1 MTNSDPTGLG
11 ISRRRCGTLT
21 VSGGAMTVE
30 QRAVDTI
37 RVLSMDAIQKANSGH
52 PGMPMGMADIGFVI
66 WSKFLNV
73 DPVEPTWRDRDRFIV
88 SNGHG
93 SMLLY
98 SLLHLSGF
106 PISMDDIE
114 HFRQW
119 GSETAG
125 HPEYAPELG
134 IETTT
139 GPLGQ
144 GFSTAVGMA
153 IAEEHLR
160 CVHGAD
166 LTDHHTF
173 VLCGD
178 GDLMEGITS
187 EAASLAG
194 HLGLG
199 RMIVY
204 YDDNSITID
213 GSTDLTFTEDV
224 PARFASYGWQ
234 TITVDGHDRE
244 AIEAATREAMADEH
258 RPTLIDCKTHIG
270 FGAPTKVDT
279 AAAHGSPLGDG
290 EIAAAKAAMGWDL
303 PPFTVPDEV
312 YEVFARSME
321 RGTQAHAAWR
331 ERIEAAR
338 ANDQQRFDAWSGVWE
353 PDLVSLQA
361 PDVEPGSKIA
371 TRKLS
376 EAVIQQ
382 LAAERSDV
390 IGGSA
395 DLAPSNNTVIAAS
408 TNFSRDDRRG
418 RNMRYGIREHAMGA
432 AVNGMTQHGGVRG
445 FGATFLMFSDY
456 MRPSVR
462 LAALMG
468 VPSIFVWT
476 HDSIF
481 LGEDGPTHQ
490 PIEHIASLRL
500 IPGLNVHRPSDPTET
515 AAAWQASINRT
526 DGPSAIILTR
536 QGLPVPQNA
545 PEMSAVERGGYVR
558 IDGTDAVIV
567 ATGSEVPLAEG
578 VASLLKERGISVR
591 VVSMPCVEIF
601 NDQDEAYRQDVL
613 GTVLPVFTLEAGTTQ
628 TWESVAAHG
637 GIAIGIDHF
646 GASAPASVLA
656 EQYGFTPEAVAEKVA
671 TRLEEQAT

>member
-1 MTNSDPTGLG
+1 
-11 ISRRRCGTLT
+11 
-21 VSGGAMTVE
+21 MTVE

-73 DPVEPTWRDRDRFIV
+73 DPAAPTWRDRDRFVV

-106 PISMDDIE
+106 PISMDEIE

-160 CVHGAD
+160 AVHGAD
-166 LTDHHTF
+166 LTDHFTY

-199 RMIVY
+199 RIVVY

-213 GSTDLTFTEDV
+213 GSTSLAFTEDV
-224 PARFASYGWQ
+224 PARFDAYGWQ

-244 AIEAATREAMADEH
+244 AIEAATRVALADAG
-258 RPTLIDCKTHIG
+258 RPTLVSCKTHIG

-279 AAAHGSPLGDG
+279 AAAHGSPLGDE
-290 EIAAAKAAMGWDL
+290 EITAAKAAMGWDL
-303 PPFTVPDEV
+303 PSFTVPEEV
-312 YEVFARSME
+312 YGIFSEAMQRGTAAHIQWSERVASAQTNDPERFARWE
-321 RGTQAHAAWR
+321 R
-331 ERIEAAR
+331 
-338 ANDQQRFDAWSGVWE
+338 VWTPE
-353 PDLVSLQA
+353 PVSLTA
-361 PDVEPGSKIA
+361 PPVDPGSKIA

-382 LAAERSDV
+382 LAAKRQDV

-395 DLAPSNNTVIAAS
+395 DLAPSNNTVIQAS
-408 TNFSRDDRRG
+408 TNFSKDDRRG

-445 FGATFLMFSDY
+445 FGATFLTFSDY

-468 VPSIFVWT
+468 APSIFVWT
-476 HDSIF
+476 HDSVF

-490 PIEHIASLRL
+490 PIEHLASLRL
-500 IPGLNVHRPSDPTET
+500 IPGLHVYRPADPTET
-515 AAAWQASINRT
+515 AVAWQASINRT

-545 PEMSAVERGGYVR
+545 PSASDVERGGYVR
-558 IDGTDAVIV
+558 VDGSDTVIV
-567 ATGSEVPLAEG
+567 ATGSEVPLAEDAAQ
-578 VASLLKERGISVR
+578 VLAERGISVR
-591 VVSMPCVEIF
+591 VVSMPCVEVF
-601 NDQDEAYRQDVL
+601 ADQDEAYRSEVL
-613 GTVLPVFTLEAGTTQ
+613 GGDLAVFTLEAGSTQ
-628 TWESVAAHG
+628 TWKSMAANG
-637 GIAIGIDHF
+637 GVAIGIDHF

-656 EQYGFTPEAVAEKVA
+656 ERYGFTPDAVANIIA
-671 TRLEEQAT
+671 SAL

>member
-1 MTNSDPTGLG
+1 
-11 ISRRRCGTLT
+11 
-21 VSGGAMTVE
+21 MTVE

-37 RVLSMDAIQKANSGH
+37 RVLSMDAIEKANSGH

-66 WSKFLNV
+66 WTKFLTV
-73 DPVEPTWRDRDRFIV
+73 DPAAPTWRDRDRFIV

-106 PISMDDIE
+106 PISMEEIE
-114 HFRQW
+114 RFRQW

-125 HPEYAPELG
+125 HPEYAPQLG

-144 GFSTAVGMA
+144 GFAAAVGMA

-160 CVHGAD
+160 AVHGPD
-166 LTDHHTF
+166 LTDHHTY

-199 RMIVY
+199 RLIAY

-224 PARFASYGWQ
+224 SARFDAYGWQ
-234 TITVDGHDRE
+234 TLSVDGHDRE
-244 AIEAATREAMADEH
+244 AIAEATREALADPE
-258 RPTLIDCKTHIG
+258 RPTLISCRTHIG
-270 FGAPTKVDT
+270 YGAPTKVDT
-279 AAAHGSPLGDG
+279 SAAHGAPLGPD
-290 EIAAAKAAMGWDL
+290 EIAAAKEAMGWDL

-312 YEVFARSME
+312 YALYREAMQ
-321 RGTQAHAAWR
+321 RGATAHARWRDRVDAVRSDDPARYEAW
-331 ERIEAAR
+331 ERVWTP
-338 ANDQQRFDAWSGVWE
+338 DPVVLDAPAG
-353 PDLVSLQA
+353 
-361 PDVEPGSKIA
+361 EPGTKIA

-376 EAVIQQ
+376 QAVIQD
-382 LAAERSDV
+382 LAALRPDV
-390 IGGSA
+390 VGGSA
-395 DLAPSNNTVIAAS
+395 DLAPSNNTLIASS
-408 TNFSRDDRRG
+408 TDFSKEDRTG
-418 RNMRYGIREHAMGA
+418 RNIRYGIREHVMGA

-445 FGATFLMFSDY
+445 FGATFLTFSDY

-468 VPSIFVWT
+468 VPSVFVWT
-476 HDSIF
+476 HDSVF

-500 IPGLNVHRPSDPTET
+500 IPGLQVHRPADPVET
-515 AAAWQASINRT
+515 AIAWQSAINRT
-526 DGPSAIILTR
+526 DGPSAIVLTR
-536 QGLPVPQNA
+536 QGLPIPQSPPSPA
-545 PEMSAVERGGYVR
+545 EVERGGYVR
-558 IDGTDAVIV
+558 RDGTDAVIV
-567 ATGSEVPLAEG
+567 ATGSEVPLAEDA
-578 VASLLKERGISVR
+578 ASLLDARGISVR
-591 VVSMPCVEIF
+591 VVSMPCVEVF
-601 NDQDEAYRQDVL
+601 TAQDETYRQGVL
-613 GTVLPVFTLEAGTTQ
+613 GDDLPVFTLEAGATQ
-628 TWESVAAHG
+628 TWQAVATRG
-637 GIAIGIDHF
+637 GVAMGIDHF

-656 EQYGFTPEAVAEKVA
+656 AEYGFTPEAVADTVA
-671 TRLEEQAT
+671 AAMTRRHT

>member
-1 MTNSDPTGLG
+1 
-11 ISRRRCGTLT
+11 
-21 VSGGAMTVE
+21 MTVE

-73 DPVEPTWRDRDRFIV
+73 DPAAPTWRDRDRFIV

-106 PISMDDIE
+106 PISMDEIE

-125 HPEYAPELG
+125 HPEYAPQLG

-160 CVHGAD
+160 AVHGQD

-199 RMIVY
+199 RIVVY

-213 GSTDLTFTEDV
+213 GSTDLAFTEDV
-224 PARFASYGWQ
+224 PARFDAYGWQ

-279 AAAHGSPLGDG
+279 AAAHGSPLGDA

-321 RGTQAHAAWR
+321 RGTQAHARWR
-331 ERIEAAR
+331 ERIEAVR
-338 ANDQQRFDAWSGVWE
+338 ADDPRRFDAWTSVWE
-353 PDLVSLQA
+353 PDLASLQP

-382 LAAERSDV
+382 LAAERPDV

-395 DLAPSNNTVIAAS
+395 DLAPSNNTVIQAS
-408 TNFSRDDRRG
+408 TNFSKDDRRG

-468 VPSIFVWT
+468 APSIFVWT

-500 IPGLNVHRPSDPTET
+500 IPGLHVHRPADPTET
-515 AAAWQASINRT
+515 AVAWQTSINRT

-558 IDGTDAVIV
+558 VDGTDAVIV

-578 VASLLKERGISVR
+578 AASLLGERGISVR

-601 NDQDEAYRQDVL
+601 NDQGEAYREDVL
-613 GTVLPVFTLEAGTTQ
+613 GTDLPVFTLEAGTTQ
-628 TWESVAAHG
+628 TWESIAVRG
-637 GIAIGIDHF
+637 GIAIGIDYF

-656 EQYGFTPEAVAEKVA
+656 EQYGFTAEAVARKIA
-671 TRLEEQAT
+671 TQLEGQAT

>member
-1 MTNSDPTGLG
+1 
-11 ISRRRCGTLT
+11 
-21 VSGGAMTVE
+21 MTVE

-73 DPVEPTWRDRDRFIV
+73 DPAAPTWRDRDRFIV

-106 PISMDDIE
+106 PISMDEIE

-160 CVHGAD
+160 AVHGQD

-199 RMIVY
+199 RIVVY

-213 GSTDLTFTEDV
+213 GSTDLAFTEDV
-224 PARFASYGWQ
+224 PARFDAYGWQ

-321 RGTQAHAAWR
+321 RGTQAHARWR
-331 ERIEAAR
+331 ERIETVR
-338 ANDQQRFDAWSGVWE
+338 EDDPRRFDAWNAVWE
-353 PDLVSLQA
+353 PDLASLQP

-382 LAAERSDV
+382 LAAVRPDV

-408 TNFSRDDRRG
+408 TNFSKDDRRG

-468 VPSIFVWT
+468 APSIFVWT

-500 IPGLNVHRPSDPTET
+500 IPTLHVHRPADPTET
-515 AAAWQASINRT
+515 AVAWQTSINRT

-536 QGLPVPQNA
+536 QGLPVPQDA

-558 IDGTDAVIV
+558 VDGSDCVVV

-578 VASLLKERGISVR
+578 AASLLRERGISAR

-601 NDQDEAYRQDVL
+601 NDQDEAYRYEVL
-613 GTVLPVFTLEAGTTQ
+613 GTALPVFTLEAGTTQ
-628 TWESVAAHG
+628 TWESIAVRG

-656 EQYGFTPEAVAEKVA
+656 KQYGFTAEAVARKIA
-671 TRLEEQAT
+671 TQLEGQAT

>member
-1 MTNSDPTGLG
+1 
-11 ISRRRCGTLT
+11 
-21 VSGGAMTVE
+21 MTVE

-52 PGMPMGMADIGFVI
+52 PGMPMGMADIAFVL

-73 DPVEPTWRDRDRFIV
+73 DPKTPTWRDRDRFII

-114 HFRQW
+114 QFRQW

-125 HPEYAPELG
+125 HPEYHPEVG

-144 GFSTAVGMA
+144 GFGTAVGMA

-160 CVHGAD
+160 AVHGPD
-166 LTDHHTF
+166 LNDHHTF

-178 GDLMEGITS
+178 GDLMEGVSS

-199 RMIVY
+199 RLIVY

-213 GSTDLTFTEDV
+213 GSTSLAFSEDV
-224 PARFASYGWQ
+224 PARFAAYGWQ
-234 TITVDGHDRE
+234 TISVDGHDRE
-244 AIEAATREAMADEH
+244 AIEAATRKAMAEGH
-258 RPTLIDCKTHIG
+258 RPTLVDCKTHIG

-279 AAAHGSPLGDG
+279 AAAHGSPLGDE
-290 EIAAAKAAMGWDL
+290 EIAAAKAAIGWDL
-303 PPFTVPDEV
+303 EAFTVPDEV
-312 YEVFARSME
+312 YATFALAME
-321 RGTQAHAAWR
+321 RGMQAHADWS
-331 ERIEAAR
+331 ERVDALR
-338 ANDQQRFDAWSGVWE
+338 AEEPGRFDAWKAVWE
-353 PDLVSLQA
+353 PDVASLRPPEA
-361 PDVEPGSKIA
+361 EPGSKIA

-382 LAAERSDV
+382 LAAQRLDV

-395 DLAPSNNTVIAAS
+395 DLAPSNNTLIAAS

-468 VPSIFVWT
+468 LPSIFVWT
-476 HDSIF
+476 HDSVF

-490 PIEHIASLRL
+490 PIEHLASLRS
-500 IPGLNVHRPSDPTET
+500 IPGLDVHRPADPAET
-515 AAAWQASINRT
+515 AQAWQQAINRT

-536 QGLPVPQNA
+536 QGLPVPESPHSPSDIA
-545 PEMSAVERGGYVR
+545 RGGYVR
-558 IDGTDAVIV
+558 IDGSDAVVV
-567 ATGSEVPLAEG
+567 ATGSEVPLAEDAARSLASDG
-578 VASLLKERGISVR
+578 VSIR

-601 NDQDEAYRQDVL
+601 ASQDETYRREVL
-613 GTVLPVFTLEAGTTQ
+613 GTDLPVFTLEAGSTQ
-628 TWESVAAHG
+628 IWESMTANG
-637 GIAIGIDHF
+637 GVAIGIDHF
-646 GASAPASVLA
+646 GASAPAGVLA
-656 EQYGFTPEAVAEKVA
+656 EKYGFTPKAVAA
-671 TRLEEQAT
+671 TIAAKLA

>member
-1 MTNSDPTGLG
+1 MT
-11 ISRRRCGTLT
+11 I
-21 VSGGAMTVE
+21 E
-30 QRAVDTI
+30 QRAVDAI
-37 RVLSMDAIQKANSGH
+37 RVLSMDAVQKANSGH

-73 DPVEPTWRDRDRFIV
+73 DPAAPTWRDRDRFVI

-106 PISMDDIE
+106 PVSMDEIA

-119 GSETAG
+119 GYETAG
-125 HPEYAPELG
+125 HPEYNPHLG

-144 GFSTAVGMA
+144 GFGTAVGMA

-160 CVHGAD
+160 AVHGEE
-166 LTDHHTF
+166 LTNHRTF

-178 GDLMEGITS
+178 GDLMEGISS

-199 RMIVY
+199 RLTVF

-213 GSTDLTFTEDV
+213 GSTDLAFTEDV
-224 PARFASYGWQ
+224 AARFAAYGWQ
-234 TITVDGHDRE
+234 TLDVDGHDRA
-244 AIEAATREAMADEH
+244 AIEVVTRAALADIG
-258 RPTLIDCKTHIG
+258 RPTLIVCKTHIG

-279 AAAHGSPLGDG
+279 SSAHGSPLGAD
-290 EIAAAKAAMGWDL
+290 EIQGAKKAMGWDFE
-303 PPFTVPDEV
+303 PFTVPDDV
-312 YEVFARSME
+312 YRLFAEAMT
-321 RGTQAHAAWR
+321 RGAQAHTAWR
-331 ERIEAAR
+331 SRVGRMATRDQDRFR
-338 ANDQQRFDAWSGVWE
+338 AWEGVWDPEDVVLE
-353 PDLVSLQA
+353 PPEA
-361 PDVEPGSKIA
+361 EAGSKVA

-382 LAAERSDV
+382 LAEERPDV
-390 IGGSA
+390 VGGSA
-395 DLAPSNNTVIAAS
+395 DLVPSNNTYIKAS
-408 TNFSRDDRRG
+408 TDFSTADRAG
-418 RNMRYGIREHAMGA
+418 RNIRYGIREHAMGA
-432 AVNGMTQHGGVRG
+432 AVNGLTQHGGVRG
-445 FGATFLMFSDY
+445 FGSTFLTFSDY

-476 HDSIF
+476 HDSFF

-500 IPGLNVHRPSDPTET
+500 IPGLHVHRPADPSET
-515 AAAWQASINRT
+515 AMAWQQAINRA

-536 QGLPVPQNA
+536 QGLNVPSDPPLRA
-545 PEMSAVERGGYVR
+545 DVARGGYVR
-558 IDGTDAVIV
+558 VGGSDAVVV
-567 ATGSEVPLAEG
+567 ATGSETPLAEAARQILAEG
-578 VASLLKERGISVR
+578 GISLR

-601 NDQDEAYRQDVL
+601 TAQDATYRDQVL
-613 GTVLPVFTLEAGTTQ
+613 GSAIPVFTLEAGSAM
-628 TWESVAAHG
+628 TWHSMTANG

-646 GASAPASVLA
+646 GASAPAEVLA
-656 EQYGFTPEAVAEKVA
+656 ERYGFTPEAVAAVIGQQIDK
-671 TRLEEQAT
+671 LKN

>member
-1 MTNSDPTGLG
+1 MT
-11 ISRRRCGTLT
+11 I
-21 VSGGAMTVE
+21 E

-37 RVLSMDAIQKANSGH
+37 RVLSMDAVQKANSGH

-66 WSKFLNV
+66 WSKFLNL
-73 DPVEPTWRDRDRFIV
+73 DPAAPTWRDRDRFVV

-106 PISMDDIE
+106 PLSMDEIE

-119 GSETAG
+119 GYETAG
-125 HPEYAPELG
+125 HPEYNPDVG

-144 GFSTAVGMA
+144 GFGTAVGMA

-160 CVHGAD
+160 AVHGND
-166 LTDHHTF
+166 LTDHRTF

-178 GDLMEGITS
+178 GDLMEGVSS

-199 RMIVY
+199 RIVVY
-204 YDDNSITID
+204 YDNNSITID
-213 GSTDLTFTEDV
+213 GSTDLAFTEDV
-224 PARFASYGWQ
+224 SARFAAYGWQ
-234 TITVDGHDRE
+234 TLSVDGHDRE
-244 AIEAATREAMADEH
+244 AIEAATRAALSDTE
-258 RPTLIDCKTHIG
+258 RPTLIACKTHIG

-279 AAAHGSPLGDG
+279 SAAHGSPLGPE
-290 EIAAAKAAMGWDL
+290 EIVGAKEAMGWDL
-303 PPFTVPDEV
+303 EPFTVPDDV
-312 YEVFARSME
+312 YGVFAQAMT

-331 ERIEAAR
+331 DRVERIASQEPERFAAWERVWDPGNVVLDPPDAEAR
-338 ANDQQRFDAWSGVWE
+338 
-353 PDLVSLQA
+353 
-361 PDVEPGSKIA
+361 SKIA

-382 LAAERSDV
+382 LSAERPDV
-390 IGGSA
+390 VGGSA
-395 DLAPSNNTVIAAS
+395 DLVPSNNTYMKAS
-408 TNFSRDDRRG
+408 TDFSRADRTG
-418 RNMRYGIREHAMGA
+418 RNVRYGIREHAMGA

-445 FGATFLMFSDY
+445 FGATFLTFSDY

-476 HDSIF
+476 HDSFF
-481 LGEDGPTHQ
+481 LGQDGPTHQ
-490 PIEHIASLRL
+490 PIEHITSLRL
-500 IPGLNVHRPSDPTET
+500 IPGLHVHRPADPSET
-515 AAAWQASINRT
+515 AVAWQQAINRS

-536 QGLPVPQNA
+536 QGLEVPA
-545 PEMSAVERGGYVR
+545 TPPATADIERGGYVR
-558 IDGTDAVIV
+558 VDGSDAIVV
-567 ATGSEVPLAEG
+567 ATGSEVPLAEAAAQILTG
-578 VASLLKERGISVR
+578 EDISLR
-591 VVSMPCVEIF
+591 VVSMPCTEIF
-601 NDQDEAYRQDVL
+601 TDQDDAYRDDVL
-613 GTVLPVFTLEAGTTQ
+613 GPDMPVFTLEAGSTM
-628 TWESVAAHG
+628 TWKSMAANG

-646 GASAPASVLA
+646 GASAPAEVLA
-656 EQYGFTPEAVAEKVA
+656 EQYGFTPETVAA
-671 TRLEEQAT
+671 TIEQQLGRTRS